1 MLQSRGGFFPTLDFY
16 ACGSQ
21 KLIAMLQP
29 RLDPQT
35 SKEKKDIR
43 LCFIGDSFIT
53 GVGDQAYL
61 GWTGRL
67 CNAAADRGYPVTY
80 YNLGIRGDTSSNIE
94 QRWLQEVTLRLPTGC
109 SRGVVFSFGMN
120 DTALEHGK
128 PVMPLASS
136 MISTRRILNTAKLR
150 YPVLM
155 IGPPPI
161 AEAERNQA
169 IQELSAQYAL
179 LCDELGVP
187 YLDTFTP
194 LSASAGWQ
202 AAVAEGG
209 DGAHPNASGY
219 AEWAR
224 LVWKWQGWAKFITQD
239 LGH

>member
-1 MLQSRGGFFPTLDFY
+1 MAIPKSSP
-16 ACGSQ
+16 
-21 KLIAMLQP
+21 K
-29 RLDPQT
+29 PQNG
-35 SKEKKDIR
+35 KEKKDIR
-43 LCFIGDSFIT
+43 LCFIGDSFIN
-53 GVGDQAYL
+53 GLGDQAYL

-109 SRGVVFSFGMN
+109 NRGVVFSFGAN

-128 PVMPLASS
+128 PVMALASS

-155 IGPPPI
+155 IGPPPT
-161 AEAERNQA
+161 AEPERNQA
-169 IQELSAQYAL
+169 IQELSAQYTL
-179 LCDELGVP
+179 LCEELGVP
-187 YLDTFTP
+187 YLDSFTA
-194 LSASAGWQ
+194 LSMSLSWQ
-202 AAVAEGG
+202 AAVADVG

-224 LVWKWQGWAKFITQD
+224 LVWKWSGWAKFITQD
-239 LGH
+239 LTH

>member
-1 MLQSRGGFFPTLDFY
+1 MIQSRGGVLPTLDFY
-16 ACGSQ
+16 CRTFKIRWITMSQ
-21 KLIAMLQP
+21 PSQESQP
-29 RLDPQT
+29 

-43 LCFIGDSFIT
+43 LCFIGDSYIS
-53 GVGDQAYL
+53 GIGDQAYL

-109 SRGVVFSFGMN
+109 SRGVVFSFGVN

-136 MISTRRILNTAKLR
+136 MISTRRIVNTAKLR
-150 YPVLM
+150 YPILM

-161 AEAERNQA
+161 ADPERNLV
-169 IQELSAQYAL
+169 IQELSAQFSL
-179 LCDELGVP
+179 LCEELGVP
-187 YLDTFTP
+187 YFDSFTP
-194 LSASAGWQ
+194 LNDSPSWHFAL
-202 AAVAEGG
+202 VEGG

-224 LVWKWQGWAKFITQD
+224 LVWKWSGWAKFITQD
-239 LGH
+239 L